1 MSWGALREARA
12 SVQTSRDLGGA
23 ALAAGHRM
31 KPRTVRDLLVS
42 LGLTAGLGAAN
53 PACGGSLNPQPEPMV
68 TNPPPEDSGIP
79 TTFDASNPPLPDAAP
94 WPDAVTN
101 PPPLEGGLRPDADTS
116 DTSDAADVVDGVT
129 DGGEGDG
136 HEVG

>member
-1 MSWGALREARA
+1 M
-12 SVQTSRDLGGA
+12 
-23 ALAAGHRM
+23 
-31 KPRTVRDLLVS
+31 
-42 LGLTAGLGAAN
+42 
-53 PACGGSLNPQPEPMV
+53 NPQPQPMV

-79 TTFDASNPPLPDAAP
+79 IPIDASNPPLPDAAP

-116 DTSDAADVVDGVT
+116 DTSDAAEVGDGTT
-129 DGGEGDG
+129 DGGAEDG